1 MSRYNRVNL
10 DGKSVTETRIAA
22 AALLPGTLAVINA
35 SDKFAQATALSG
47 RMYVINVANHQGLS
61 ITEASPINDSA
72 VGEYVE
78 QGRELAILCP
88 AGAYKKDTPIKL
100 GTTGKG
106 AIGVEGTDVIIGFSQ
121 DEVTLSKDDFIR
133 VRIRAGIAVTAA

>member
-1 MSRYNRVNL
+1 MSRYNRVNV
-10 DGKSVTETRIAA
+10 DGKSITETRIAV
-22 AALLPGTLAVINA
+22 AALLPGTFSVINS
-35 SDKFAQATALSG
+35 SDQFAQATSMSG
-47 RMYVINVANHQGLS
+47 RMYVINPACHQGLS

-88 AGAYKKDTPIKL
+88 AGEYKKDTPIKL
-100 GTTGKG
+100 GTAGKG

-121 DEVTLSKDDFIR
+121 DEVTLTEDDFIR
-133 VRIRAGIAVTAA
+133 VRIRAGIAVSA

>member
-10 DGKSVTETRIAA
+10 DGKSVTETRVAA
-22 AALLPGTLAVINA
+22 AALLPGTLVVINA

-133 VRIRAGIAVTAA
+133 VRIRAGIAVTAE

>member
-1 MSRYNRVNL
+1 MSRYNRVNV
-10 DGKSVTETRIAA
+10 DGKSITETRIAV
-22 AALLPGTLAVINA
+22 AALLPGTFSVINS
-35 SDKFAQATALSG
+35 SDQFAQATSMSG
-47 RMYVINVANHQGLS
+47 RMYVINPARHQGLS

-88 AGAYKKDTPIKL
+88 AGEYKKDTPIKL
-100 GTTGKG
+100 GTAGKG

-121 DEVTLSKDDFIR
+121 DEVTLTEDDFIR
-133 VRIRAGIAVTAA
+133 VRIRAGIAVSA

>member
-10 DGKSVTETRIAA
+10 DGKSITETLIAA
-22 AALLPGTLAVINA
+22 AALLPGTFAVINSA
-35 SDKFAQATALSG
+35 DKFAQASELSG
-47 RMYVINVANHQGLS
+47 RMYVINPANHQGLS

-88 AGAYKKDTPIKL
+88 AGEYKKDTPIKL
-100 GTTGKG
+100 GAAGKG

-121 DEVTLSKDDFIR
+121 DEVTLAEDDFIR
-133 VRIRAGIAVTAA
+133 VRIRAGIAVSA